1 MLSSRIKWAR
11 CAKNKVYRSIFAAR
25 ECRRPAHTPG
35 ELLALVTDAIA
46 LAIQFHHEAS
56 HVRRLAMKKE
66 LHKDYGSV
74 CSTVVGTAEFLFGDF
89 SKLTKDITDA
99 NKLKKKMRP
108 PPSSQP
114 DAATCTML
122 TLTSRMD
129 PSLDREKTGLIP
141 TSTMRVGNLP
151 WLQKFEFFSAQPVSI
166 FKKKKKG
173 ARSHNA
179 IDT

>member
-108 PPSSQP
+108 PPFQSTGRGDMYNAHSH
-114 DAATCTML
+114 L
-122 TLTSRMD
+122 THGSFARQGENRSH
-129 PSLDREKTGLIP
+129 PYQYHEGRK
-141 TSTMRVGNLP
+141 STMAPKIR
-151 WLQKFEFFSAQPVSI
+151 I
-166 FKKKKKG
+166 F
-173 ARSHNA
+173 
-179 IDT
+179 